1 MKITAERI
9 TSNGEARVGAHLAGW
24 LVHAPGQSPAW
35 EHYAVNVVHL
45 RRGEG
50 LPEPRLRFPEAT
62 HEFIVCA
69 LDPGLGPRADAPE
82 TLQALHPLNHVE
94 QFGGLTDEIAVQV
107 CERLVDEFVR
117 GWILIEPAV
126 STGGGADPSIS
137 RFTRMLI
144 DRFTMVPA
152 RREEARN

>member
-50 LPEPRLRFPEAT
+50 LPAGRAEVDLT
-62 HEFIVCA
+62 TKSVC
-69 LDPGLGPRADAPE
+69 
-82 TLQALHPLNHVE
+82 
-94 QFGGLTDEIAVQV
+94 
-107 CERLVDEFVR
+107 
-117 GWILIEPAV
+117 
-126 STGGGADPSIS
+126 
-137 RFTRMLI
+137 
-144 DRFTMVPA
+144 MVLP
-152 RREEARN
+152 